1 METILITGGTGM
13 IGRYLT
19 NLLVKKGYR
28 VTWLSRKAG
37 ETYVEGNL
45 ISIYSWNIQEQTID
59 EAAISGAD
67 HIIHLAGAGVADKRW
82 TDARKKEILDSR
94 IQSSKLLVQ
103 ALQQFP
109 NKVKTV
115 VSASAIGWYGPD
127 REDVRLPF
135 TEDMPAYPGFLGDTC
150 KAWEESIAPVA
161 DSNKR
166 LVRLRVGIVLS
177 ETGGAIAEFK
187 KPIAAGVLPIF
198 GTGKQVVSWIHIEDL
213 CKLFIYAIENPE
225 IAGIYNA
232 VAPNPVSSRNLMK
245 ALAKNRHR
253 SWAIPIPI
261 PAFFLKLLLG
271 EMSIEILK
279 STTVSSRKI
288 QATGFT
294 FQFPEIAEATKL

>member
-1 METILITGGTGM
+1 M

-37 ETYVEGNL
+37 EAYVEGKQ

-187 KPIAAGVLPIF
+187 KPIAAGILPIF

-245 ALAKNRHR
+245 ALAKNMRR

-279 STTVSSRKI
+279 STTVSCRKI

-294 FQFPEIAEATKL
+294 FQFPEIAEATKF